1 MSDSA
6 IFTVGM
12 MLLGPVIILILGLIG
27 RTAVRGIARGGASAA
42 TARWG
47 CGLVGLAAICGF
59 CGVMVASVGGALHPP
74 LVTVAAPY
82 VCDGTVE
89 THSQNYSY
97 KPGQSGVARTI
108 LCVDADGT
116 SRDISLR
123 VIGAATV
130 YYTLIFLAA
139 GLVLI
144 FLVRLL
150 KPRRSAEAKADIV
163 AELGK
168 RMAERLRTDADIV
181 RRPAAPPDAGKGSV
195 DDRLLHLQS
204 LRDEGLISEDEYRA
218 KRAEILGDL

>member
-1 MSDSA
+1 
-6 IFTVGM
+6 
-12 MLLGPVIILILGLIG
+12 
-27 RTAVRGIARGGASAA
+27 
-42 TARWG
+42 
-47 CGLVGLAAICGF
+47 
-59 CGVMVASVGGALHPP
+59 MVASAGGAIHPP

-82 VCDGTVE
+82 VCDGTIE

-97 KPGQSGVARTI
+97 KPGQSGVTRTI
-108 LCVDADGT
+108 LCIEANGT

-123 VIGAATV
+123 TIGAAAV

-150 KPRRSAEAKADIV
+150 KPHRSAEPRPDIV
-163 AELGK
+163 AELGR

-181 RRPAAPPDAGKGSV
+181 RRPAAPPDADGGGV
-195 DDRLLHLQS
+195 EARLRHLQS
-204 LRDEGLISEDEYRA
+204 LRDGGLISEEEYRA